1 MSDLKNQIDK
11 VEKSKVNKLT
21 DKLID
26 KLEEDVKLQVQ
37 RNIRT
42 EQLIDNVITKLKEYL
57 QQDNIEALQA
67 YTGILSRLNNVK
79 VQSLDSVNA
88 LFSPSKGGDNSPL
101 TIILNNNQS
110 ETVINNSS
118 SPKQIDNFNLNELS
132 QILQAAET
140 VVKEYEIIDVTP
152 ENL

>member
-88 LFSPSKGGDNSPL
+88 LFSPSKGV
-101 TIILNNNQS
+101 I
-110 ETVINNSS
+110 TVH
-118 SPKQIDNFNLNELS
+118 
-132 QILQAAET
+132 
-140 VVKEYEIIDVTP
+140 
-152 ENL
+152 

>member
-1 MSDLKNQIDK
+1 MSDLTKQLDK
-11 VEKSKVNKLT
+11 VEKSKVKKLT

-42 EQLIDNVITKLKEYL
+42 EELMDDVITKLKEYL

-67 YTGILSRLNNVK
+67 YTGILSRLNSVK

-110 ETVINNSS
+110 ETVINNNSS
-118 SPKQIDNFNLNELS
+118 VPQLDNFNLNELGE
-132 QILQAAET
+132 ILQAAKN
-140 VVKEYEIIDVTP
+140 VVEEYEIIDVTP